1 MEFLIKWK
9 GWSHLHD
16 TWDTYNNLRTFKGF
30 KKLENYIKNH
40 QIEQKMLQESTNAE
54 DIETSNVRRE
64 MARDTLKDYKAIER
78 IIATRVS
85 SPGGS
90 TTDRNY
96 EYLCKWKRLPYSECT
111 WEGAELIQR
120 DFQAEIDAFLDRNN
134 SQRLPYKSKP
144 YTQKRPTFKR
154 ITEQPPYIVG
164 GELRDFQ
171 LTGLNWLAHL
181 WSKNENG
188 ILADEVCFCFRP
200 SLNCP

>member
-1 MEFLIKWK
+1 
-9 GWSHLHD
+9 
-16 TWDTYNNLRTFKGF
+16 
-30 KKLENYIKNH
+30 
-40 QIEQKMLQESTNAE
+40 MLQESTNAE

-188 ILADEVCFCFRP
+188 ILADEVCICFCA
-200 SLNCP
+200 SANDH